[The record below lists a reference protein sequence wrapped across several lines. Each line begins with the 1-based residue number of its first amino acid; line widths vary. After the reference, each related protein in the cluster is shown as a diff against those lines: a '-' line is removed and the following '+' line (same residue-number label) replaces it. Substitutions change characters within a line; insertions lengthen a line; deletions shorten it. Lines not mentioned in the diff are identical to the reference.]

1 MDSMVRYASPI
12 NPAIYP
18 HLATVLSLIG
28 ILLASWFFVFE
39 VSRPKDQKERV
50 IFKELSVSLISS
62 IFLGFGILFIFLSA
76 GIYV

>member
-1 MDSMVRYASPI
+1 
-12 NPAIYP
+12 
-18 HLATVLSLIG
+18 LATILSLIG